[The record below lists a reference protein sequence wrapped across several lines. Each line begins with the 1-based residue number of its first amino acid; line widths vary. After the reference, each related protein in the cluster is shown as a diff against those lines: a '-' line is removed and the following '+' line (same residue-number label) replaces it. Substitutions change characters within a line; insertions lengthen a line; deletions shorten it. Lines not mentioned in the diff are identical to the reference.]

1 MKIGLTLVKL
11 KTKCLYTFKCSLLGP
26 RDIAEHLLP
35 AVSRF
40 IQDGSAHT
48 RYFGRR
54 IFAVLMQHPL
64 FDKLLRRHISPG
76 TYRNICGMLET
87 IKRRVSEPA
96 FCFYKNIILTQNNFA
111 GSGRQTS

>member
-1 MKIGLTLVKL
+1 MGAMK
-11 KTKCLYTFKCSLLGP
+11 CLLGP
-26 RDIAEHLLP
+26 RDIAEHLMP
-35 AVSRF
+35 AVARF

-87 IKRRVSEPA
+87 IKRRVSQLKM
-96 FCFYKNIILTQNNFA
+96 FFTMKIVLKSIK
-111 GSGRQTS
+111 